1 VRVSTNMFTGM
12 SEAPSLVIKPY
23 LAKLTCSELFS
34 LITCSTTGIVGSVI
48 LLYSN
53 IIDGVVPNSMQHILS
68 SILIGLPA
76 ALTFSRI
83 IVPETEVV
91 LSEEEHVFLKKTN
104 NTLDI

>member
-1 VRVSTNMFTGM
+1 
-12 SEAPSLVIKPY
+12 
-23 LAKLTCSELFS
+23 
-34 LITCSTTGIVGSVI
+34 
-48 LLYSN
+48 
-53 IIDGVVPNSMQHILS
+53 MQHILS